1 MQMPASGTHRCYLQ
15 KQTARPVCAASP
27 RSRHQQESPGCQ
39 VRHCGGLPCPMLRSL
54 SPGAPH
60 QSLLTLFLIAT
71 SVDRTNRRKKVQPGI
86 RTLNRSASSVWI
98 LFTRSTQQPWALF
111 APEGLF
117 LVKPCTSMLG
127 AKALEKN
134 LCAFPYVAIGTTEEH
149 NEQLCIYRKPVDK
162 VSNRLFC
169 PPLVWL
175 LTTRASLSS
184 GFCHTA
190 MGKGTE
196 TLFSH
201 TVSMNHQLFFIKNL
215 VWTLIQDVITTNSFH
230 GE

>member
-1 MQMPASGTHRCYLQ
+1 MQMPASGTHRCYLL
-15 KQTARPVCAASP
+15 KQTARPVCVASL

-39 VRHCGGLPCPMLRSL
+39 VRHSGGLPFPMLRSL

-71 SVDRTNRRKKVQPGI
+71 SAGRTNRRKKVQPGI
-86 RTLNRSASSVWI
+86 RTRNSSASSVWMLI
-98 LFTRSTQQPWALF
+98 TRPTQQ
-111 APEGLF
+111 PEGLF

-134 LCAFPYVAIGTTEEH
+134 LCAFSYAICTTEEH
-149 NEQLCIYRKPVDK
+149 NEQLCTYWKPVDK

-169 PPLVWL
+169 QPLVWL
-175 LTTRASLSS
+175 LATRALLSS
-184 GFCHTA
+184 GFCHTV

-201 TVSMNHQLFFIKNL
+201 TVSMNHQVFVTRNL
-215 VWTLIQDVITTNSFH
+215 VWTLIQDVVTTNSFH